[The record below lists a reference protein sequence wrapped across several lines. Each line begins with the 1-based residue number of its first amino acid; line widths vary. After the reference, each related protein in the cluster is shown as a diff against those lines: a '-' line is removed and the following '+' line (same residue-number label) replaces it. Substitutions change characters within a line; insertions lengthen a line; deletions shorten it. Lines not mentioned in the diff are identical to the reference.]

1 MWSNN
6 LIECTWSNNYR
17 TTGSL
22 IRDFSGCDKE
32 IMFMPKH
39 YTFLVL
45 CNGIALCWCVNF
57 FFLIC
62 AFVCQEDYR
71 QAVRELDEK
80 QIVCLRLTLCEMRNH
95 YVSNCLECTSTWFWV
110 LFLLNFKCIA
120 VVCRPSDFFLNSIEI
135 FTLLILTLLSVSIIL
150 FWVVT

>member
-1 MWSNN
+1 MAVIRKLCSCLNIIHFWYSVTGLLCVGV
-6 LIECTWSNNYR
+6 LI
-17 TTGSL
+17 
-22 IRDFSGCDKE
+22 
-32 IMFMPKH
+32 
-39 YTFLVL
+39 
-45 CNGIALCWCVNF
+45 F

-150 FWVVT
+150 F